1 MAGDAR
7 TQSGLYDDAMPET
20 EHADSHDPLEH
31 MLQRSEALHERF
43 NELLDD
49 AEFDGSPRGEAALGM
64 CLVAM
69 EHATA
74 LHALMAL
81 GMPTSAASLMRL
93 QFEALTRAM
102 WLIYA
107 APETAIEKLS
117 APLTLEAEQAAK
129 NLPSAKDMIDQI
141 GKRVGQDTPAAA
153 HQMLVHFKDISWNA
167 MNSFVHGGIHRLRRN
182 ADGFPVHLALQVL
195 RNSNGLSTMTAMTM
209 AKRLDY
215 IQGDFLEASTY
226 AAIEDAI
233 RAAPTG
239 NALFYLATS
248 PRPGSDH
255 VLTRAAGLAIIVD
268 HAHDQHDQHDGRDH
282 RPDKNIKR
290 KQKGTHG
297 VLRVR
302 CGRVILTGDEAITKP
317 MSKVQP
323 AFADC
328 LPDLLKP

>member
-1 MAGDAR
+1 MEARQGRDAGGSMRSTTARPAVSQVTGDAR
-7 TQSGLYDDAMPET
+7 TQSGLYDDAMPAT
-20 EHADSHDPLEH
+20 EHADSDDPLEH

-43 NELLDD
+43 NKLLDD

-74 LHALMAL
+74 LHALMAQ
-81 GMPTSAASLMRL
+81 GMPTSAVSLMRL

-107 APETAIEKLS
+107 APDTAIEKLS

-141 GKRVGQDTPAAA
+141 GKRVGHDAPTAAR
-153 HQMLVHFKDISWNA
+153 QMLVHFKDISWNA
-167 MNSFVHGGIHRLRRN
+167 MNSFVHGGIHPLRRN

-209 AKRLDY
+209 A
-215 IQGDFLEASTY
+215 
-226 AAIEDAI
+226 
-233 RAAPTG
+233 
-239 NALFYLATS
+239 
-248 PRPGSDH
+248 
-255 VLTRAAGLAIIVD
+255 V
-268 HAHDQHDQHDGRDH
+268 
-282 RPDKNIKR
+282 
-290 KQKGTHG
+290 
-297 VLRVR
+297 
-302 CGRVILTGDEAITKP
+302 LTGDEAITKP